1 MSRKNVDKLMPPVMP
16 TKEPLKRTMSQKNVD
31 KLMPP
36 VMPTKEPLK
45 RTMSQK
51 NVDKL
56 IPPVIPT
63 KKPLKRTMSQK
74 NVDKLMPPV
83 MPTKKL
89 ETDHESEKRRQANAS
104 CHAHKRALETD
115 HESEKRRQADAS
127 CHAHKKALETDH
139 ETEKRRQANAS
150 CHAHKRALET
160 PEHSEQRKIAD
171 RVTTANKRRRKRSD
185 IVSLQHVIDSFIAK
199 TKQGPDYVC
208 TSCHRLMYKQ
218 NVVPVNVHKYS
229 KATPALLADV
239 VGTECLYTN
248 VDGYQ
253 WICCT
258 CNAALT
264 RGNMPAQAIA
274 NGLRLSDVPPE
285 LSCLNA
291 LEIRLISL
299 RVPFMKMV
307 ALPSVKQRC
316 IHGPA
321 VNVPS
326 KLDSVCTVLP
336 RLPSQSELIPLK
348 LKRKLAYK
356 GHYMYDYVTP
366 EKVLNALRWLK
377 LHNPLYAN
385 VEVNEEWVLDAEID
399 DHDLYASLTSS
410 TDSDLDITNVES
422 TEVAM
427 DIDMN
432 SKSSNCISNSEYTND
447 VSNSC
452 PVTNVVSTEVAMN
465 VDISYESDN
474 ISNSEPNIDSVD
486 PASHANSDPNSMN
499 DLETAKHNLET
510 YATDNNFTIHNVQ
523 GDGNCLYNSVL
534 YQLESNG
541 VISTTVEN
549 LRQMVASYLEEHAN
563 LYMPF
568 VVSPIASDNPYN
580 NDTETPDAM
589 DALISS
595 MLCLILKPVPC

>member
-1 MSRKNVDKLMPPVMP
+1 MCVL
-16 TKEPLKRTMSQKNVD
+16 
-31 KLMPP
+31 
-36 VMPTKEPLK
+36 
-45 RTMSQK
+45 
-51 NVDKL
+51 
-56 IPPVIPT
+56 PVIGSCIS
-63 KKPLKRTMSQK
+63 KMLFLSMSTSTVKQ
-74 NVDKLMPPV
+74 PP
-83 MPTKKL
+83 
-89 ETDHESEKRRQANAS
+89 H
-104 CHAHKRALETD
+104 
-115 HESEKRRQADAS
+115 
-127 CHAHKKALETDH
+127 
-139 ETEKRRQANAS
+139 
-150 CHAHKRALET
+150 
-160 PEHSEQRKIAD
+160 
-171 RVTTANKRRRKRSD
+171 
-185 IVSLQHVIDSFIAK
+185 
-199 TKQGPDYVC
+199 
-208 TSCHRLMYKQ
+208 
-218 NVVPVNVHKYS
+218 
-229 KATPALLADV
+229 LL
-239 VGTECLYTN
+239 GTECLYTN
-248 VDGYQ
+248 FDGYQ

-264 RGNMPAQAIA
+264 RGNMPAQAIV
-274 NGLRLSDVPPE
+274 NGLRLSNVPPE

-307 ALPSVKQRC
+307 ALPSGKQRC
-316 IHGPA
+316 VHGPA
-321 VNVPS
+321 VNLPS

-366 EKVLNALRWLK
+366 EKILNALRWLK

-385 VEVNEEWVLDAEID
+385 VKINEEWVLDAEID

-410 TDSDLDITNVES
+410 TDSDLDTSNHVEC

-432 SKSSNCISNSEYTND
+432 SESSNCISNSEYTND

-452 PVTNVVSTEVAMN
+452 PVTKVVNTEVSVN
-465 VDISYESDN
+465 VDKSYESKNN

-486 PASHANSDPNSMN
+486 PASHANSDPNSTN

-510 YATDNNFTIHNVQ
+510 YATDNNFTIRNVP

-534 YQLESNG
+534 YQLESKG

-563 LYMPF
+563 LYMPI

-589 DALISS
+589 DAFISS
-595 MLCLILKPVPC
+595 MSDPETSSLLAYEKIH